1 MINMKFRSDDYIS
14 LNVGLEHV
22 AGEPIKKGDLVGVL
36 ITGSGSAGAI
46 DNVLGSGTY
55 NGNKFQGIGNKPGW
69 ASVALEG
76 GAEVN
81 IPSGIRPVAVGDTLY
96 INDAGTIAKTTGT
109 GYVRLGKVTHLG
121 FDTTTAIVKIVQ

>member
-1 MINMKFRSDDYIS
+1 MLNMKFKADDYIS

-22 AGEPIKKGDLVGVL
+22 SGEPIKKGDIVGVL
-36 ITGSGSAGAI
+36 ITGSGTAGAL
-46 DNVLGSGTY
+46 DNVLGSATY
-55 NGNKFQGIGNKPGW
+55 NGNKYQGIGNKPGW

-81 IPSGIRPVAVGDTLY
+81 IPAGIRPVAVGDTLY
-96 INDAGTIAKTTGT
+96 IGDDNVLSKTATGR
-109 GYVRLGKVTHLG
+109 VRFGKVTHLG